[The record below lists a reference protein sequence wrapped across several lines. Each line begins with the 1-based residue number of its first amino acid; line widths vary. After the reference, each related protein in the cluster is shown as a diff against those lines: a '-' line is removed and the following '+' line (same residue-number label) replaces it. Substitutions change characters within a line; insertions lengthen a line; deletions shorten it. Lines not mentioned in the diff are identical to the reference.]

1 MFIFILYCLILKLI
15 GQSTIENKMKL
26 SKKQDEY
33 FHKVCVIGGG
43 LTGAIMLLLLK
54 NSNLFKKNEIAWI
67 KPKEKKQSDLRTTFY
82 NPTSIEL
89 LKNLSLIDN
98 LNYNDYSKVNQ
109 IKVFGVKGSSPLV
122 WNCSGLEP
130 PLGLVVKNEVILNTL
145 DNLLNDIPCYDGI
158 VTNTDSDE
166 YERTLYLNNKKSIK
180 SHLVLSADGKN
191 SYLRNLL
198 SIKTI
203 KKKTKHVA
211 VSGFLEQ
218 SNKHNSK
225 AIQAFT
231 ELGPIGILPYGNNK
245 VVNFVQSIEKVKLNS
260 ILTQKKPE
268 TILCQ
273 NLNDFF
279 IDTELSFMPIEKIQN
294 IKNKLSIWDLDL
306 NLVTNPTAKR
316 AILIGDAAH
325 SIHPLA
331 GQGLN
336 LALRDCVSVIKAIKN
351 SFKFGNDLGDQAILD
366 FYRKDRLP
374 HTVSMT
380 GFTDFLFYGFT
391 STSIKTKSFL
401 SKGMEKLN
409 QTDAKDIFKI
419 FASI

>member
-1 MFIFILYCLILKLI
+1 M
-15 GQSTIENKMKL
+15 
-26 SKKQDEY
+26 
-33 FHKVCVIGGG
+33 V
-43 LTGAIMLLLLK
+43 LLLK

-82 NPTSIEL
+82 NPASIEL

-98 LNYNDYSKVNQ
+98 LNFNEYSKVNQ
-109 IKVFGVKGSSPLV
+109 IEVFGIKGSSPLV
-122 WNCSGLEP
+122 WNCSGSKNS
-130 PLGLVVKNEVILNTL
+130 LGLVIKNEVILKTL
-145 DNLLNDIPCYDGI
+145 DNLLSDIPCYDGL

-166 YERTLYLNNKKSIK
+166 YERTLYLNNRKSIK

-203 KKKTKHVA
+203 EKNTKHVA

-245 VVNFVQSIEKVKLNS
+245 IVNFVQSIEKVKLNS
-260 ILTQKKPE
+260 ILSQKKPE
-268 TILCQ
+268 AYLCQ

-279 IDTELSFMPIEKIQN
+279 IDKELSFMPIEKIQN

-336 LALRDCVSVIKAIKN
+336 LALA
-351 SFKFGNDLGDQAILD
+351 
-366 FYRKDRLP
+366 
-374 HTVSMT
+374 
-380 GFTDFLFYGFT
+380 
-391 STSIKTKSFL
+391 
-401 SKGMEKLN
+401 
-409 QTDAKDIFKI
+409 
-419 FASI
+419 